1 MAAFLTAVS
10 ACAKPL
16 AVIAVLTAIA
26 LWLRK
31 YSEPNSPD
39 DDDLMAIVDAVLAG
53 PADDDLLEPANECT
67 WTVDEIRHTCRIHL
81 LAAIR
86 ADQYGLEDWGS
97 WDQQMEDVQ

>member
-31 YSEPNSPD
+31 YSEPNLPA

-53 PADDDLLEPANECT
+53 PDGDDLLEPHT
-67 WTVDEIRHTCRIHL
+67 WTTEEIQRTARIHL
-81 LAAIR
+81 MAAIR
-86 ADQYGLEDWGS
+86 AEKWSRADWEA
-97 WDQQMEDVQ
+97 WNAETQDVR